1 MTPIASLSVLIFNFA
16 GMPYDNQIELA
27 WTASLVLVLM
37 VLIFNILA
45 RILGRKKV

>member
-1 MTPIASLSVLIFNFA
+1 VLIYNFS

-27 WTASLVLVLM
+27 WTASLVLVMM

-45 RILGRKKV
+45 RVLGRKKV